1 MTPATPPR
9 TPPRKPPPH
18 RRTVFGVMTGTSLD
32 GLDAAAASIEGT
44 ALDVRATVLGHRHR
58 DLGGW
63 SADLRRAAEQQ
74 PLCAETFA
82 SLASRLG
89 GCCADVLAELAE
101 SADLIAVHG
110 QTIVHRPPISWQLI
124 DPAPIA
130 ARFGCPVV
138 SDLRQADL
146 AAGGQG
152 APITPI
158 ADWLLFRDPRHT
170 RAIVNLGGFCN
181 VTLLPPGDDARSL
194 AEVRAFDVCAC
205 NHLLDAVAGQALGTR
220 YDEDGRAARS
230 GRANDPAAATLLA
243 MLESQRRQARSL
255 GTGDELTDWVSTHLE
270 RLAPADLAATAV
282 DALARCIAE
291 CCNDTAADA
300 VYVGGGGGHNDA
312 LMEALARFSRGPVAK
327 TDRLG
332 VPIDAR
338 EALAM
343 AVLGALCADG
353 VAISLPQVT
362 GCRAPAPVAGVW
374 CLPEGL
380 PAGIGP
386 SART

>member
-1 MTPATPPR
+1 P
-9 TPPRKPPPH
+9 
-18 RRTVFGVMTGTSLD
+18 
-32 GLDAAAASIEGT
+32 
-44 ALDVRATVLGHRHR
+44 LG
-58 DLGGW
+58 
-63 SADLRRAAEQQ
+63 
-74 PLCAETFA
+74 AETFA
-82 SLASRLG
+82 RLATGLG
-89 GCCADVLAELAE
+89 RRCAEVIADVAD

-158 ADWLLFRDPRHT
+158 ADWLLFRDPRQS
-170 RAIVNLGGFCN
+170 RAIVNLGGFCSL
-181 VTLLPPGDDARSL
+181 TLLPAGGDASSL

-205 NHLLDAVAGQALGTR
+205 NHLLDAVADQALGAR

-230 GRANDPAAATLLA
+230 GRADDSAAAALLT
-243 MLESQRRQARSL
+243 MLESQRRGGRSL
-255 GTGDELTDWVSTHLE
+255 GTGDELTNWVSTYLG

-282 DALARCIAE
+282 DSLARCIGE
-291 CCNDTAADA
+291 CCSETGAEA
-300 VYVGGGGGHNDA
+300 VYVGGGGGHNHA
-312 LMEALARFSRGPVAK
+312 LAEALARFSRCPVGK
-327 TDRLG
+327 TDQLG
-332 VPIDAR
+332 VPINAR

-343 AVLGALCADG
+343 AALGALCADG

-386 SART
+386 RAPS